1 MEGEKGHCVQK
12 LYGEADSVDQN
23 YQFIFYQLICIVLAQ
38 IKRSKDTP

>member
-12 LYGEADSVDQN
+12 LHGEAESVDKN
-23 YQFIFYQLICIVLAQ
+23 YQFIFNQLICFVLAQ